1 MKKIIYI
8 YSNLPKYRR
17 DFFIGLNQQLLEEGD
32 ALKVIYGTL
41 TDSKEVAQDK
51 GDEYDKL
58 SFLSKTH
65 NLGVI
70 KLVTMEGLF
79 KKLKEIAPDAIV
91 ISYVPTNLTM
101 LHVVRYCLSNHI
113 PYATWRCGY
122 NRDDYSLLSSRI
134 RMFLINYVERNA
146 NYNIVYGSWY
156 KEELVKK
163 GIPSKQIVIAQN
175 TINIDEILERNK
187 MYNRSYKHST
197 TRVLYVGALITD
209 KYLQSSIDAI
219 GILRKKGY
227 DVEFDIVGGGTILND
242 LKGYAQLTGLS
253 DYVHIHG
260 PKYGEEVAHFFRV
273 DDIFLAA
280 GMGGLAI
287 NEAMAYGLPIV
298 STNSD
303 GTICDLMDDNGYLM
317 DRFNDA
323 KLQAKYLEKF
333 IQKSPEEKICMSK
346 RSKEIISIKAS
357 LVNMVK
363 MHKHVCMKLLNK

>member
-1 MKKIIYI
+1 M
-8 YSNLPKYRR
+8 
-17 DFFIGLNQQLLEEGD
+17 
-32 ALKVIYGTL
+32 
-41 TDSKEVAQDK
+41 
-51 GDEYDKL
+51 
-58 SFLSKTH
+58 
-65 NLGVI
+65 
-70 KLVTMEGLF
+70 
-79 KKLKEIAPDAIV
+79 
-91 ISYVPTNLTM
+91 
-101 LHVVRYCLSNHI
+101 
-113 PYATWRCGY
+113 
-122 NRDDYSLLSSRI
+122 
-134 RMFLINYVERNA
+134 
-146 NYNIVYGSWY
+146 
-156 KEELVKK
+156 
-163 GIPSKQIVIAQN
+163 
-175 TINIDEILERNK
+175 
-187 MYNRSYKHST
+187 
-197 TRVLYVGALITD
+197 
-209 KYLQSSIDAI
+209 
-219 GILRKKGY
+219 
-227 DVEFDIVGGGTILND
+227 ND